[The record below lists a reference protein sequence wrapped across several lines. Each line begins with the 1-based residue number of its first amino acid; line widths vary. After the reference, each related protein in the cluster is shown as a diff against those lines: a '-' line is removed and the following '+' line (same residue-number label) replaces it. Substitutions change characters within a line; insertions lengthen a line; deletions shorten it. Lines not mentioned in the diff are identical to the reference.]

1 MPRYLHNQTKICLNE
16 RTIQMTD
23 DEIKELSG
31 MKVNED
37 CCLFCE
43 SRCPDCG
50 SINIVAKYRRYYQ
63 IDFMKMK
70 FEHSDAQ
77 VYCYDCIPEINDE
90 SIYSIEGVFMYQWE
104 VYDDILEGIWSP
116 ELVKQ
121 LDTLFDDFEQHGLPS
136 DLQEEI
142 DEQIGEYKFLKR
154 VFLKSHEYLLN
165 LSQNTPDWIVIDEI
179 GFLELDGMG
188 FEPAVS
194 QLINKLQTKSEV
206 HILMVVRDFLKEKV
220 IEYYKIN
227 SDSCKDFNPDKPY

>member
-1 MPRYLHNQTKICLNE
+1 MAKIYIYSGAIRSGKTTRLDKWIKQTSGIDGVLTPIINGKRHLKFISIGKLYLLET
-16 RTIQMTD
+16 
-23 DEIKELSG
+23 
-31 MKVNED
+31 
-37 CCLFCE
+37 
-43 SRCPDCG
+43 
-50 SINIVAKYRRYYQ
+50 NI
-63 IDFMKMK
+63 
-70 FEHSDAQ
+70 SDASK
-77 VYCYDCIPEINDE
+77 V
-90 SIYSIEGVFMYQWE
+90 
-104 VYDDILEGIWSP
+104 
-116 ELVKQ
+116 
-121 LDTLFDDFEQHGLPS
+121 
-136 DLQEEI
+136 
-142 DEQIGEYKFLKR
+142 EQIGEYKFLKR